1 MEYAARKTPKPTRKV
16 HAVGEMIVILPRARE
31 RDRITTE
38 VVGSL
43 AVKITQVELQRAR
56 AKPAGSLEAYDYVL
70 RARQAMSEAKRTA
83 NVDAR
88 ALLRK
93 AIELDPHYADAYS
106 VPQLQKPADRERV
119 HEGLRKA
126 GL

>member
-16 HAVGEMIVILPRARE
+16 HAVGEMIAILPRARE
-31 RDRITTE
+31 RVRITTE

-70 RARQAMSEAKRTA
+70 
-83 NVDAR
+83 
-88 ALLRK
+88 
-93 AIELDPHYADAYS
+93 
-106 VPQLQKPADRERV
+106 
-119 HEGLRKA
+119 
-126 GL
+126 